1 MYGFLFLSCECIKVL
16 LFAYSE
22 CTLIVTPNVV
32 RLYSDCIPNVLSFQ
46 LFPIVAWCSFRTKV
60 FAHKGLHKCS
70 RTMSLGS
77 WCGWTCG
84 AGKGQGRQPEE
95 RRRIH
100 DHEAPKAA
108 SIPTPHTQTTFTL
121 ALLWAMLCSHGYPQR
136 QCPAFCMKFSALVHR
151 YSG

>member
-1 MYGFLFLSCECIKVL
+1 MVFFFIMRMCQSATICILRMYSDCNSECNPIVL
-16 LFAYSE
+16 RLYSE
-22 CTLIVTPNVV
+22 CAFFSIVSNCC
-32 RLYSDCIPNVLSFQ
+32 LVLVS
-46 LFPIVAWCSFRTKV
+46 
-60 FAHKGLHKCS
+60 HKGLCAQGFAQVFPDNV
-70 RTMSLGS
+70 LGS
-77 WCGWTCG
+77 WCACICG

-121 ALLWAMLCSHGYPQR
+121 ALLWAMLCSHGYPRR
-136 QCPAFCMKFSALVHR
+136 QSPAFCMKFSALVHR